1 MITLKYSTNNRFSF
15 QVLDDSHSIG
25 SVKINTGLTCD
36 KYLAMIH
43 GEVNEDCRAK
53 EFDTAHD
60 ALSWLEKQRVK
71 INGVKDDQGP
81 VIPDGFERQ

>member
-15 QVLDDSHSIG
+15 QVLENNHPIG
-25 SVKINTGLTCD
+25 SVRINTGLTCD

-43 GEVNEDCRAK
+43 GEGNEACRAK

-60 ALSWLEKQRVK
+60 ALCWLEKRRVK
-71 INGVKDDQGP
+71 IADDNDDQHP
-81 VIPDGFERQ
+81 VISNGTERQ